1 MYGFFK
7 KKSVII
13 AIFTLIIVSV
23 ATAIF
28 GGNDPFT
35 SVVRTV
41 FTPVLTASTAV
52 TRRIASV
59 KAYFIEVDAY
69 KMENERLVNE
79 NIQLKKNEKS
89 VAQYRKEN
97 ERLTELL
104 NLSDELERYETIAA
118 KVVSYEP
125 NNWYD
130 TIVINKGKTAG
141 LDTGDVV
148 ISPEGVVGKITDI
161 GVNWAHISSL
171 LSRDNAIAT
180 IVSRTDEVAVT
191 EGDAELAQQK
201 LCRLSFVNSAAQIA
215 VGDYLET
222 SGAVGLY
229 PAGLTIGTVKEMA
242 VDSSGTKYA
251 VVEPAVDFTDLHE
264 VLVIKER

>member
-1 MYGFFK
+1 MHGFLK
-7 KKSVII
+7 KKSVVVV
-13 AIFTLIIVSV
+13 IFALITVSV
-23 ATAIF
+23 LTAVF

-35 SVVRTV
+35 NAVRTI
-41 FTPVLTASTAV
+41 FTPVLTAASAV
-52 TRRIASV
+52 TERIASV
-59 KAYFIEVDAY
+59 KAYFIEIDAY
-69 KMENERLVNE
+69 KAENERLINE
-79 NIQLKKNEKS
+79 NIELKKNEKS

-97 ERLTELL
+97 ERLNALLKLDNELR
-104 NLSDELERYETIAA
+104 RYETVAA

-130 TIVINKGKTAG
+130 TIVINRGKASG
-141 LDTGDVV
+141 INTGDVV

-161 GVNWAHISSL
+161 GPNWAHIASVL
-171 LSRDNAIAT
+171 NRDNAIAT

-191 EGDAELAQQK
+191 EGDSELAQK
-201 LCRLSFVNSAAQIA
+201 NLCKLSFVNSAAQIA

-229 PAGLTIGTVKEMA
+229 PPGLAIGTVKETA
-242 VDSSGTKYA
+242 VDSNGTKYA

-264 VLVIKER
+264 VLVIKEK